1 MRRINMQTL
10 TVNPLMEF
18 NVAAAGLQN
27 NFRISYPS
35 TTRSFT
41 SPSFLRCRCYCTVS
55 PSAGNTKKDFL
66 QATNRRHFMN
76 HVVALILATIGQ
88 GQEVLSSFAITEFS
102 SSNEEKLEAIRAEL
116 RKVLKR
122 PKAAGLLRLVFHDA
136 GTYNNMTQTGG
147 MNGSIL
153 LELERPE
160 NAGLG
165 KSVKILEPVKTSL
178 DASMQGLKIFLDFS
192 YRSDINTA
200 CLFWLVSW
208 ADLIAVAG
216 AEAVSI
222 CGGPQIPVRMGR
234 LDALIADPEGELP
247 AETFNALRLKENF
260 SRKGFTTREL
270 VVLSGAHTLGNKG
283 FGNPLVFDNSYFK
296 VLLRKPWTEIGN
308 EMGSMTGLP
317 SDRSLVD
324 DEECLRWINY
334 YANDQEK
341 FFEDFI
347 SAYVK
352 LVNSGVNWRTDA
364 AKYSSM

>member
-178 DASMQGLKIFLDFS
+178 DASMQ
-192 YRSDINTA
+192 
-200 CLFWLVSW
+200 VSW

>member
-1 MRRINMQTL
+1 
-10 TVNPLMEF
+10 
-18 NVAAAGLQN
+18 
-27 NFRISYPS
+27 
-35 TTRSFT
+35 
-41 SPSFLRCRCYCTVS
+41 
-55 PSAGNTKKDFL
+55 
-66 QATNRRHFMN
+66 
-76 HVVALILATIGQ
+76 
-88 GQEVLSSFAITEFS
+88 
-102 SSNEEKLEAIRAEL
+102 
-116 RKVLKR
+116 
-122 PKAAGLLRLVFHDA
+122 
-136 GTYNNMTQTGG
+136 MTQTGG

-178 DASMQGLKIFLDFS
+178 DASMQ
-192 YRSDINTA
+192 
-200 CLFWLVSW
+200 VSW